1 MEPEYIRSSD
11 SHSVDI
17 SIDGSHSMSCADDI
31 YIGFV
36 VESIFLIV
44 RVSLSPG
51 VVIDRFITPLEA
63 FTRYVLPAVMDPL
76 DEIACPGF
84 VPGSP

>member
-1 MEPEYIRSSD
+1 
-11 SHSVDI
+11 
-17 SIDGSHSMSCADDI
+17 MSCADDI

-44 RVSLSPG
+44 SVSFAPG

-63 FTRYVLPAVMDPL
+63 FTRYVFPDVMDLL
-76 DEIACPGF
+76 DEIASVGF
-84 VPGSP
+84 DHPDHAGP